1 MIPSIVR
8 TLALLLG
15 LPLLATPA
23 LAQSRNLTACLA
35 RSSPETEIAACTAAL
50 GESGVKPATRAVI
63 LNDRGAAYWRL
74 KRYMQAL
81 VDLDESISLNPRDP
95 TSFYNRAEVHRAR
108 GDHERAIADYT
119 KAITMKSFSHPYN
132 GRGNSYRN
140 LGRYDQAIADYNAAI
155 RISPGAAVI
164 YANRGDTY
172 VLMKQYDKAIADYD
186 VSLKRDSNLTRSYF
200 GRGEAYLGKGEA
212 QRAATEFRAVLAREP
227 EDLKAQAMLA
237 QADAQL
243 LPVSA
248 PGTIAVTAPSAPVS
262 GQRRVALV
270 IGNSDYVA
278 GKLVNPGNDAA
289 DVGAKLKTMGFDVI
303 TGLDL
308 SKKGFTD
315 ALARFDEAARGADA
329 ALVYYSGHAM
339 QINGENWLL
348 PVDTRAGSVFEA
360 QQSSLSLQEVLRG
373 LETRAKTT
381 LVFLDACRNNP
392 FSERLSQIAR
402 AENRAIV
409 VTSGLARLQVNP
421 PNTLVVFATQPN
433 DVAADGEG
441 RNSPF
446 TQAFL
451 ANVATPGV
459 EVETLMKRVTADV
472 KTLTADKQR
481 PERLSGLT
489 TEFYFVATR

>member
-1 MIPSIVR
+1 MTAAVR
-8 TLALLLG
+8 FCALVALL
-15 LPLLATPA
+15 
-23 LAQSRNLTACLA
+23 
-35 RSSPETEIAACTAAL
+35 
-50 GESGVKPATRAVI
+50 
-63 LNDRGAAYWRL
+63 
-74 KRYMQAL
+74 
-81 VDLDESISLNPRDP
+81 
-95 TSFYNRAEVHRAR
+95 
-108 GDHERAIADYT
+108 
-119 KAITMKSFSHPYN
+119 
-132 GRGNSYRN
+132 
-140 LGRYDQAIADYNAAI
+140 
-155 RISPGAAVI
+155 
-164 YANRGDTY
+164 
-172 VLMKQYDKAIADYD
+172 
-186 VSLKRDSNLTRSYF
+186 
-200 GRGEAYLGKGEA
+200 
-212 QRAATEFRAVLAREP
+212 
-227 EDLKAQAMLA
+227 
-237 QADAQL
+237 AQL
-243 LPVSA
+243 VVLPA
-248 PGTIAVTAPSAPVS
+248 AAQT
-262 GQRRVALV
+262 QERRVALV

-278 GKLVNPGNDAA
+278 GKLVNPANDAA

>member
-1 MIPSIVR
+1 MFPSIVR
-8 TLALLLG
+8 TLALLLS
-15 LPLLATPA
+15 LPALATPA

-35 RSSPETEIAACTAAL
+35 RSSPETEVAACTAAL

-63 LNDRGAAYWRL
+63 LNDRGVAYWKL
-74 KRYMQAL
+74 KRYMQAI
-81 VDLDESISLNPRDP
+81 VDLDESISLNPRDA

-108 GDHERAIADYT
+108 GDNERAIADYS
-119 KAITMKSFSHPYN
+119 KAMAMKSFSHPYN

-200 GRGEAYLGKGEA
+200 GRGEAYLGKGDA
-212 QRAATEFRAVLAREP
+212 RRAATEFRAVLAREP
-227 EDLKAQAMLA
+227 DDLKAQAMLA

-243 LPVSA
+243 LPASA
-248 PGTIAVTAPSAPVS
+248 PGTIAVTAPNAAVS

-278 GKLVNPGNDAA
+278 GKLVNPANDAA
-289 DVGAKLKTMGFDVI
+289 DVGAKLKAMGFDVI

-308 SKKGFTD
+308 SKKGFAD
-315 ALARFDEAARGADA
+315 ALARFDAAAHDAEA

-348 PVDTRAGSVFEA
+348 PVDTRVGSVFEA
-360 QQSSLSLQEVLRG
+360 QQSSMSLQEVLRS

-392 FSERLSQIAR
+392 FSERLSQVAR

-409 VTSGLARLQVNP
+409 VTSGLARLQVST

-446 TQAFL
+446 TQALL

-489 TEFYFVATR
+489 TEFYFVAAK